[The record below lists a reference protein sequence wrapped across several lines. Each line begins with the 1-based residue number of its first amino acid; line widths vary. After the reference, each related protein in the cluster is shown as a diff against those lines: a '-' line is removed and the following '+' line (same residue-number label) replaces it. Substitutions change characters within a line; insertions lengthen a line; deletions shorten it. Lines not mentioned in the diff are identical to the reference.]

1 MAPVKKTAGRAEK
14 AVKGNKPEKAA
25 KSDKVDLENRTAM
38 AIAAHPD
45 DIEFMMAG
53 TLLLLKER
61 GWKIHC
67 LVLSNGDCGT
77 PNESRRSIIAKR
89 LKEAKASFDM
99 AGFVFHKPFVGDLE
113 IFYSKK
119 LLARVIA
126 EVRLAKPSMVLTQSL
141 TDYMEDHDATA
152 RLAAMAAFCRGMN
165 NIYCT
170 PKRPP
175 FGGDCAVYHALPHGL
190 HDNMRRPVQPEL
202 VVNVESVFPLKRAM
216 LDCHASQ
223 KLWLDVSQ
231 GMDAYLK
238 VQEEMAREVGK
249 MSGKYRL
256 AEGWLR
262 HNHLA
267 FTKDGSADPLAEALA
282 GLVIRAKS

>member
-1 MAPVKKTAGRAEK
+1 MATGKKTVNVAVKSAKANKAEK
-14 AVKGNKPEKAA
+14 IG
-25 KSDKVDLENRTAM
+25 KSGQANQTAM

-53 TLLLLKER
+53 TLLRLKER

-67 LVLSNGDCGT
+67 LVLSTGDCGT
-77 PNESRRSIIAKR
+77 PNETKAAIVKKR
-89 LKEAKASFDM
+89 LKEAKASFDL
-99 AGFVFHKPFVGDLE
+99 AGFVFHPPFVGDLE
-113 IFYSKK
+113 IFYEKK
-119 LLARVIA
+119 LLARVIS
-126 EVRLAKPSMVLTQSL
+126 EVRLAKPSIVLTQSL

-175 FGGDCAVYHALPHGL
+175 FAGDCAVYHALPHGL
-190 HDNMRRPVQPEL
+190 CDNMRRPVKPEL
-202 VVNVESVFPLKRAM
+202 IVDVESVFPLKRAM

-238 VQEEMAREVGK
+238 TQEDMARTVGK
-249 MSGKYRL
+249 MSRKFQL

-267 FTKDGSADPLAEALA
+267 FTREAAADPLAEALA
-282 GLVIRAKS
+282 GGTVRL

>member
-1 MAPVKKTAGRAEK
+1 MEK
-14 AVKGNKPEKAA
+14 NELRKSVLAV
-25 KSDKVDLENRTAM
+25 
-38 AIAAHPD
+38 AAHPD

-53 TLLLLKER
+53 TLLLLKQR

-77 PNESRRSIIAKR
+77 PDETRTAIVARR
-89 LKEAKASFDM
+89 LKEAKASFDR

-113 IFYSKK
+113 IFYGKK
-119 LLARVIA
+119 LLERVIS
-126 EVRLAKPSMVLTQSL
+126 EVRIARPSIVLTQSL

-152 RLAAMAAFCRGMN
+152 RLAAMAVFCRGMN
-165 NIYCT
+165 NIYCK

-175 FGGDCAVYHALPHGL
+175 YEGDCALYHALPHGL
-190 HDNMRRPVQPEL
+190 MDNMRHEVPPEL
-202 VVNVESVFPLKRAM
+202 FVDVESVFAEKRAM

-238 VQEEMAREVGK
+238 TQEDMARAVGG
-249 MSGKYRL
+249 MSGKYAL
-256 AEGWLR
+256 AEGWRR

-267 FTKDGSADPLAEALA
+267 FTRTPDVDPLADALS
-282 GLVIRAKS
+282 GVVLRNRKYKP